1 MVPEIW
7 CATDGQTDRWMDRW
21 KKWHIEV
28 GVPPKNIK
36 KTPAKFTLEGLLFSS
51 AIKNDTEKIFVTTGG
66 LIATKY
72 GLIQMIGIINLNEIK
87 NWTIIEMQNIY
98 HTFLTGDV
106 LNFMLKL
113 IDNENE
119 EIKFEDKEKKF
130 PMMNFLLELLS

>member
-1 MVPEIW
+1 MVRDRR
-7 CATDGQTDRWMDRW
+7 TDGQMDGQMEKVAYRGGCATQKY
-21 KKWHIEV
+21 KK
-28 GVPPKNIK
+28 KN
-36 KTPAKFTLEGLLFSS
+36 PAKFTLEGLLFSS
-51 AIKNDTEKIFVTTGG
+51 AIKNDTEKIFITTGR

-106 LNFMLKL
+106 LNFTLKL

-119 EIKFEDKEKKF
+119 EIKFEEKEKKF
-130 PMMNFLLELLS
+130 PMMNFLLELLP